1 MINIEKQMA
10 NAVLFSINSKNKEK
24 IKDSYFKYL
33 DYVEALGK
41 EKNVDLLIQVNNR
54 YVEYQVEEVKREMLN
69 VR

>member
-1 MINIEKQMA
+1 MINIENQMA

-41 EKNVDLLIQVNNR
+41 EKNIDLLIQVNNR
-54 YVEYQVEEVKREMLN
+54 YVEYQVEEVKRERLN